1 MHPDPREHLFTHT
14 LTMRTAERY
23 DLLLH
28 PPMAGNYTLKIEWK
42 NWITGQKRAHWELP
56 LIAS

>member
-1 MHPDPREHLFTHT
+1 
-14 LTMRTAERY
+14 MRTAERY

-42 NWITGQKRAHWELP
+42 NWITGQKRAHRELP